1 MSRLIFV
8 IILLIISGRS
18 GFARIGETE
27 VQVENRY
34 GKAISKL
41 ADDGTVKSRGY
52 SSGGFLIVV
61 EFEKG
66 VSQMEIFA
74 KPDRSEL
81 SQTEITILLE
91 ANKDGFNWLGHPEEA
106 FGGHRSWCST
116 DKRSRIAYYDEDIPN
131 LVISTMD
138 YVDRRT
144 ERRKMKEREK
154 LKDF

>member
-1 MSRLIFV
+1 MRRSFLT
-8 IILLIISGRS
+8 IILLVISRTS
-18 GFARIGETE
+18 GFARVGETE
-27 VQVENRY
+27 MQVENRY

-41 ADDGTVKSRGY
+41 TTDGVVKSCGY

-74 KPDRSEL
+74 KADRSEL
-81 SQTEITILLE
+81 SETEITTLLE
-91 ANKDGFNWLGHPEEA
+91 ANKDGFNWLGHPDEA

-116 DKRSRIAYYDEDIPN
+116 DKRSRVAYYEENIPN
-131 LVISTMD
+131 LVISNMD
-138 YVDRRT
+138 YVDKKT
-144 ERRKMKEREK
+144 ERRKVKEREK

>member
-1 MSRLIFV
+1 V
-8 IILLIISGRS
+8 IIFLAIFRKTGV
-18 GFARIGETE
+18 ARIGETE

-34 GKAISKL
+34 GKSISKL
-41 ADDGTVKSRGY
+41 IDDGALKSRGY

-81 SQTEITILLE
+81 SETEITILLE
-91 ANKDGFNWLGHPEEA
+91 ANKDGFNWLGHPDEA

-116 DKRSRIAYYDEDIPN
+116 DKRSRVAYYEENIPN
-131 LVISTMD
+131 LVISSMD

-144 ERRKMKEREK
+144 ERQRAKERDK